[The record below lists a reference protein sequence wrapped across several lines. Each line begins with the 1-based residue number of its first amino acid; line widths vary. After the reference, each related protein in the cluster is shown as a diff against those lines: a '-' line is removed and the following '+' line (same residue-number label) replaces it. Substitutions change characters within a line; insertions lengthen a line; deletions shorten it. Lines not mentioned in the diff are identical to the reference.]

1 VNLYEETLYNAILGD
16 IDLKG
21 ENFTY
26 TNPLDQDFARYP
38 WHGCPCCIA
47 NIPRVLLMLPTWMY
61 ATDAKSVYVNLF
73 IGSAVKV
80 GRVGGADL
88 EMVQTTD
95 YPWQGSGSITVNPDK
110 PARFSVK
117 IRVPDHNV
125 SALYTNLPKLGDVTA
140 VSVNGKT
147 IKSRVE
153 NGYLVI
159 DRKWNAGDI
168 IEWAFPM
175 AVQRA
180 VADSRIVADQGRV
193 ALRYGP
199 LVYSFESADQNL
211 DQALAKDAILTT
223 EWNPDLLGGV
233 LVIKGSFAD
242 GKPLIAIPN
251 YARNNRGGRST
262 VWIKEK

>member
-1 VNLYEETLYNAILGD
+1 
-16 IDLKG
+16 
-21 ENFTY
+21 
-26 TNPLDQDFARYP
+26 
-38 WHGCPCCIA
+38 
-47 NIPRVLLMLPTWMY
+47 
-61 ATDAKSVYVNLF
+61 
-73 IGSAVKV
+73 
-80 GRVGGADL
+80 
-88 EMVQTTD
+88 
-95 YPWQGSGSITVNPDK
+95 
-110 PARFSVK
+110 
-117 IRVPDHNV
+117 
-125 SALYTNLPKLGDVTA
+125 
-140 VSVNGKT
+140 
-147 IKSRVE
+147 
-153 NGYLVI
+153 
-159 DRKWNAGDI
+159 
-168 IEWAFPM
+168 M